1 MEKDYNPEKCLNDRA
16 KSISIEEIVKITG
29 FAKKKDM

>member
-1 MEKDYNPEKCLNDRA
+1 MEKDYNPEKCLKDRA